1 MLTVIVWLASWTT
14 IFGGHVW
21 PLIWSLTLT
30 CLMGF
35 VVAVVVVSVVVGFF
49 VVVASPVVVD
59 SSIVVDSGSVDVD
72 TFEVVVGVGV

>member
-1 MLTVIVWLASWTT
+1 M
-14 IFGGHVW
+14 W

-35 VVAVVVVSVVVGFF
+35 VVAVVVVGFS

>member
-1 MLTVIVWLASWTT
+1 
-14 IFGGHVW
+14 
-21 PLIWSLTLT
+21 
-30 CLMGF
+30 MGSAGA
-35 VVAVVVVSVVVGFF
+35 VVLVSVAVGLS

>member
-1 MLTVIVWLASWTT
+1 
-14 IFGGHVW
+14 
-21 PLIWSLTLT
+21 
-30 CLMGF
+30 MGF
-35 VVAVVVVSVVVGFF
+35 VVAVVVVGFS